1 MPNTIILKRTLLA
14 TVYTLFAILIYCVN
28 AQAAENDQVAS
39 VKMRVERGDV
49 INENNLMFIGY
60 NNKKIPADMIVKLED
75 AAGKQALRT
84 LRPGMHLRYTFI
96 REMPMVAKNKKAKAI
111 YNAPGIGLEL
121 DVQILQD
128 GQKGDIVKAKNLKSG
143 NTITVEV
150 IGENLVKVN

>member
-28 AQAAENDQVAS
+28 AQASENDQVAS

-49 INENNLMFIGY
+49 INENNLMLIGY